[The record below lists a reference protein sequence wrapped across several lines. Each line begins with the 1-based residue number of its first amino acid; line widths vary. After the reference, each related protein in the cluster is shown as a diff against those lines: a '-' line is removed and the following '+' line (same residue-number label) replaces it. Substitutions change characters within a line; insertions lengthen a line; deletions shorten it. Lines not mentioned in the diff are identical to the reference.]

1 MTINAAMPAVTP
13 NTGYTGTAAATDI
26 ANGTAN
32 DFSGTLG
39 NMMNAKETVAAET
52 TVMQSEVDTQM
63 TMAEDSVQTS
73 ALPQQMNLLHKE
85 LMMKNA
91 GYAQSELIAMLL
103 SGSNAELSE
112 LMCFNTD
119 KLQALEGMVSD
130 MQLSAEDELM
140 TAIEG
145 VSEQIQET
153 EGEEVAEGFE
163 ITTAKAM
170 AATTTMLPDVMTE
183 IEVVTE
189 TETAAQPEAM
199 TVSEVETTN
208 VAMAVTEEKT
218 ATEKEVAVTKAADKQ
233 VIGEAEVTE
242 TKSQIETAQETEITA
257 DTKIAQDVNLPI
269 AQDVNLP
276 TDDSKSVIKTAEND
290 VAEVTGKTESAKTY
304 EVATEKPQMTES
316 SEEIVT
322 TESEQI
328 TQKPMAEEITV
339 TEKNFTDT
347 EKNSVTADESA
358 EEMVEFERPFAQAGK
373 KISEKSEEALQL
385 AKSISGTKS
394 DSDLETKQK
403 VTVKQDLTDGGVM
416 KNDVQFERTESMDRE
431 SEAPVRLTVNE
442 VYQLISERTSSAT
455 GKQTF
460 TVVLNPESLGKI
472 TVKMVSESGK
482 LSVEILTETDAAKQL
497 FETRANELA
506 ENLRQSNVEIE
517 SYRVETDND
526 QLFNESFD
534 DSSKNPYAEKQQSE
548 SSEDE
553 DEFERLIS
561 EMMGM

>member
-1 MTINAAMPAVTP
+1 MTINAAMPAITP
-13 NTGYTGTAAATDI
+13 TGYTGTAAATDI
-26 ANGTAN
+26 ANGTAS

-39 NMMNAKETVAAET
+39 NMMNAKETVVAEAA
-52 TVMQSEVDTQM
+52 VMQSEVDTQM
-63 TMAEDSVQTS
+63 TVTENGVQT
-73 ALPQQMNLLHKE
+73 AVLPEQMNLLHKE

-112 LMCFNTD
+112 LMCFSTD

-130 MQLSAEDELM
+130 MQLSAENELM
-140 TAIEG
+140 TAIED
-145 VSEQIQET
+145 VTEQVKET
-153 EGEEVAEGFE
+153 ETEEAEEGFE
-163 ITTAKAM
+163 ITSAKTM
-170 AATTTMLPDVMTE
+170 VTATTMTISE
-183 IEVVTE
+183 DMTASEVVTE
-189 TETAAQPEAM
+189 TEVTAQPEAV
-199 TVSEVETTN
+199 TVPEVEGTTEVVTTSEVI
-208 VAMAVTEEKT
+208 T
-218 ATEKEVAVTKAADKQ
+218 ATEKEAVVTEVTDRQ
-233 VIGEAEVTE
+233 VITEAENAEAKVPTE
-242 TKSQIETAQETEITA
+242 TVQETEIHA
-257 DTKIAQDVNLPI
+257 DTNAE
-269 AQDVNLP
+269 
-276 TDDSKSVIKTAEND
+276 TDTDMVADTNVVAKDNKSVIKTAEND
-290 VAEVTGKTESAKTY
+290 VAEVTTKTEAVKTDDA
-304 EVATEKPQMTES
+304 ATQKPQMTKPA
-316 SEEIVT
+316 EEIVT
-322 TESEQI
+322 TESEQV
-328 TQKPMAEEITV
+328 TLKPMAEEITV
-339 TEKNFTDT
+339 TEKDFTAT
-347 EKNSVTADESA
+347 EKDSATADEAA

-385 AKSISGTKS
+385 AKSISKTKS
-394 DSDLETKQK
+394 DSDLETEQK
-403 VTVKQDLTDGGVM
+403 VTVKQELTDGGIM
-416 KNDVQFERTESMDRE
+416 KNDVQFERTEGVDRE
-431 SEAPVRLTVNE
+431 SEVPVRMTVNE

-534 DSSKNPYAEKQQSE
+534 GSSKNPYAERQQTE
-548 SSEDE
+548 SSEED

>member
-1 MTINAAMPAVTP
+1 MTINAAMPAITP
-13 NTGYTGTAAATDI
+13 TGYTGTAAATDI
-26 ANGTAN
+26 ANGTAS

-39 NMMNAKETVAAET
+39 NMMNAKETVTAEAA
-52 TVMQSEVDTQM
+52 VMQSEVDTQM
-63 TMAEDSVQTS
+63 TVTENGVQ
-73 ALPQQMNLLHKE
+73 AAVLPEQMDLLHKE

-119 KLQALEGMVSD
+119 KLQALESMVSD
-130 MQLSAEDELM
+130 MQLSAENELM
-140 TAIEG
+140 TAIED
-145 VSEQIQET
+145 VTEQAKET
-153 EGEEVAEGFE
+153 ETEEAEEGFE
-163 ITTAKAM
+163 ITSAKTM
-170 AATTTMLPDVMTE
+170 ATATTMTISE
-183 IEVVTE
+183 DMMASEVVTVPE
-189 TETAAQPEAM
+189 VEGMTEVVT
-199 TVSEVETTN
+199 TSEVI
-208 VAMAVTEEKT
+208 T
-218 ATEKEVAVTKAADKQ
+218 ATEKEAVVTEVTDRQ
-233 VIGEAEVTE
+233 VITEAENAETKVPTE
-242 TKSQIETAQETEITA
+242 TVQETEIHA
-257 DTKIAQDVNLPI
+257 DTNAE
-269 AQDVNLP
+269 
-276 TDDSKSVIKTAEND
+276 TDTDMVAKDNKSVIKTAEND
-290 VAEVTGKTESAKTY
+290 VAEVTTKTEAVKTDDA
-304 EVATEKPQMTES
+304 ATQKPQMTKPA
-316 SEEIVT
+316 EEIVT
-322 TESEQI
+322 TESEQV
-328 TQKPMAEEITV
+328 TLKPMAEEITV
-339 TEKNFTDT
+339 TEKNFTAT
-347 EKNSVTADESA
+347 EKDSATADEAA

-385 AKSISGTKS
+385 AKSISKTKS
-394 DSDLETKQK
+394 DSDLETEQK
-403 VTVKQDLTDGGVM
+403 VTVKQELTDGGIM
-416 KNDVQFERTESMDRE
+416 KNDVQFERTEGVDRE
-431 SEAPVRLTVNE
+431 SEVPVRMTVNE

-534 DSSKNPYAEKQQSE
+534 GSSKNPYAERQQTE
-548 SSEDE
+548 SSEED